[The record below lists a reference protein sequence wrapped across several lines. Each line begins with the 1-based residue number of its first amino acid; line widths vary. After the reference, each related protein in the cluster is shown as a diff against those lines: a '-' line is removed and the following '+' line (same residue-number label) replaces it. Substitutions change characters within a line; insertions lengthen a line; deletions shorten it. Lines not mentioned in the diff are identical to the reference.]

1 MTTPLLYL
9 QLFWT
14 YTKIGLFGFGGGYAM
29 LSLVQDEVV
38 VKHGWITEQQ
48 FTDIVALSQVTPGP
62 IGINSATYIGYTAT
76 GSILGAIVATLAVSL
91 PSFILVMLISMAFS
105 RFRQNRWVEAA
116 FVGIRPASVGLIVS
130 AALLLSIHA
139 EGVWQWI
146 NHGNREAIVVRDNF
160 PDLRSLLL
168 FAVTFVVALRRWV
181 HPILLILLAG
191 GAGWLLYYAL
201 A

>member
-1 MTTPLLYL
+1 MTTLFLYL

-91 PSFILVMLISMAFS
+91 PSFILVMLISIAFS

-116 FVGIRPASVGLIVS
+116 FVGIRPASVGLIAS

-146 NHGNREAIVVRDNF
+146 NHGNGEEIVVRDNF
-160 PDLRSLLL
+160 LDLRSLLL
-168 FAVTFVVALRRWV
+168 FAVTFVAALRRWV

>member
-1 MTTPLLYL
+1 MTTLFLYL

-38 VKHGWITEQQ
+38 VKQGWITEQQ

-91 PSFILVMLISMAFS
+91 PSFILVMLISIAFS

-116 FVGIRPASVGLIVS
+116 FVGIRPASVGLIAS

-146 NHGNREAIVVRDNF
+146 NHGNGEAIVVRDNF

-201 A
+201 I

>member
-1 MTTPLLYL
+1 MTTLFLYL

-38 VKHGWITEQQ
+38 VKQGWITEQQ

-91 PSFILVMLISMAFS
+91 PSFILVMLISMASS

-116 FVGIRPASVGLIVS
+116 FVGIRPASVGLIAS

-146 NHGNREAIVVRDNF
+146 NHGNGEAIVVRDNF

-168 FAVTFVVALRRWV
+168 FAVTFVAALRRWV

-191 GAGWLLYYAL
+191 GAGWLRYYAL

>member
-1 MTTPLLYL
+1 
-9 QLFWT
+9 
-14 YTKIGLFGFGGGYAM
+14 M

-38 VKHGWITEQQ
+38 VKQGWVTEQQ

-116 FVGIRPASVGLIVS
+116 FVGIRPASVGLIAS

-146 NHGNREAIVVRDNF
+146 SHGNAETIVVHENF
-160 PDLRSLLL
+160 PDLRSILL
-168 FAVTFVVALRRWV
+168 FSITLIAAIKRWV
-181 HPILLILLAG
+181 HPILLIVLAG
-191 GAGWLLYYAL
+191 AAGWVLYYAL
-201 A
+201 V

>member
-1 MTTPLLYL
+1 MTTLFLYL

-38 VKHGWITEQQ
+38 VKQGWITEQQ
-48 FTDIVALSQVTPGP
+48 FTDMVALSQVTPGP

-91 PSFILVMLISMAFS
+91 PSFILVMLISMVFS

-116 FVGIRPASVGLIVS
+116 FVGIRPASVGLIAS

-146 NHGNREAIVVRDNF
+146 NHGNGEAIVVQDNF

-168 FAVTFVVALRRWV
+168 FAVTFVAALRRWV

>member
-1 MTTPLLYL
+1 MTTLFLYL

-38 VKHGWITEQQ
+38 VKQGWITEQQ

-91 PSFILVMLISMAFS
+91 PSFILVMLISIAFS

-116 FVGIRPASVGLIVS
+116 FVGIRPASVGLIAS

-168 FAVTFVVALRRWV
+168 FAVTFVAALRRWV

-201 A
+201 I

>member
-1 MTTPLLYL
+1 MTTLFLYL
-9 QLFWT
+9 QFFWT

-38 VKHGWITEQQ
+38 VKQGWITEQQ

-91 PSFILVMLISMAFS
+91 PSFILVMLISIAFS

-116 FVGIRPASVGLIVS
+116 FVGIRPASVGLIAS

-146 NHGNREAIVVRDNF
+146 NHGNGEAIVVRDNF

>member
-1 MTTPLLYL
+1 MTTLFLYL

-116 FVGIRPASVGLIVS
+116 FVGIRPASVGLIAS

-146 NHGNREAIVVRDNF
+146 NHGNGEAIVVQDNF

-168 FAVTFVVALRRWV
+168 FAVTFVAALRRWV

>member
-1 MTTPLLYL
+1 MTTLFLYL

-38 VKHGWITEQQ
+38 VKQGWVTEQQ

-116 FVGIRPASVGLIVS
+116 FVGIRPASVRLIAS

-146 NHGNREAIVVRDNF
+146 SHGNAETIVVHENF
-160 PDLRSLLL
+160 PDLRSILL
-168 FAVTFVVALRRWV
+168 FSITFIAAIKRWV
-181 HPILLILLAG
+181 HPILLIVLAG
-191 GAGWLLYYAL
+191 AAGWVLYYAL
-201 A
+201 V

>member
-1 MTTPLLYL
+1 MTTLFLYL

-38 VKHGWITEQQ
+38 VKQGWITEQQ

-91 PSFILVMLISMAFS
+91 PSFILVMLISIAFS

-116 FVGIRPASVGLIVS
+116 FVGIRPASVGLIAS

-146 NHGNREAIVVRDNF
+146 HHGNGEAIVVRDNF

-168 FAVTFVVALRRWV
+168 FAVTFVAALRRWV

>member
-1 MTTPLLYL
+1 MTTLLLYL

-38 VKHGWITEQQ
+38 VKQGWITEQQ

-76 GSILGAIVATLAVSL
+76 GSILGAIVSTLAVSL
-91 PSFILVMLISMAFS
+91 PSFILVMLISIAFS

-116 FVGIRPASVGLIVS
+116 FVGIRPASVGLIAS

-146 NHGNREAIVVRDNF
+146 NHGNGEEIVVRDNF

-168 FAVTFVVALRRWV
+168 FAVTFVAALRRWV

>member
-1 MTTPLLYL
+1 MTTLFLYL

-38 VKHGWITEQQ
+38 VKQGWVTEQQ

-91 PSFILVMLISMAFS
+91 PSFILVMLISMAVS

-116 FVGIRPASVGLIVS
+116 FVGIRPASVGLIAS

-146 NHGNREAIVVRDNF
+146 SHGNAETIVVHENF
-160 PDLRSLLL
+160 PDLRSILL
-168 FAVTFVVALRRWV
+168 FSITFIAAIKRWV
-181 HPILLILLAG
+181 HPILLIVLAG
-191 GAGWLLYYAL
+191 AAGWVLYYAL
-201 A
+201 V

>member
-1 MTTPLLYL
+1 MTTLFLYL

-116 FVGIRPASVGLIVS
+116 FVGIRPASVGLIAS

>member
-1 MTTPLLYL
+1 MTTLFLYL

-38 VKHGWITEQQ
+38 VKHGWVTEQQ

-116 FVGIRPASVGLIVS
+116 FVGIRPASVGLIAS

-146 NHGNREAIVVRDNF
+146 SHGNAETIVVQENF
-160 PDLRSLLL
+160 PDLRSILL
-168 FAVTFVVALRRWV
+168 FSITFTAAIKRWV

>member
-1 MTTPLLYL
+1 MIYL
-9 QLFWT
+9 HLF
-14 YTKIGLFGFGGGYAM
+14 YTFFLIGLFGFGGGYGM
-29 LSLVQDEVV
+29 LSLIQ
-38 VKHGWITEQQ
+38 TETVLRHHWLSSAE
-48 FTDIVALSQVTPGP
+48 FTNIVAISQMTPGP

-91 PSFILVMLISMAFS
+91 PSFILVMLISIAFS

-116 FVGIRPASVGLIVS
+116 FVGIRPASVGLIAS

-146 NHGNREAIVVRDNF
+146 NHGNGEEIVVRDNF

-168 FAVTFVVALRRWV
+168 FAVTFVAALRRWV

>member
-1 MTTPLLYL
+1 
-9 QLFWT
+9 
-14 YTKIGLFGFGGGYAM
+14 M

-91 PSFILVMLISMAFS
+91 PSFILVMLISIAFS

-116 FVGIRPASVGLIVS
+116 FVGIRPASVGLIAS